1 MQFWARGVRH
11 ATAARQTL
19 ICLDFNSLKTTEIMS
34 STRTSDPVAA
44 GLSEAFGRLAM
55 IAIFSGIIN
64 LLTLSGSIY
73 MMQVYDRVIP
83 GRNLATL
90 ATLSLIVLLA
100 YLLQGYLDAMR
111 SRMLARLG
119 AMFDVKLQRWLFVAL
134 TSLPLQGASASA
146 VHQPLRDLEQVRG
159 FLSGM
164 GPVAFLD
171 MPWIPL
177 FVIILFLFHPLIGM
191 VAVFGTTAI
200 VLLTLWSERRSAT
213 SARQGSAWGT
223 QRQVFAEAARR
234 NADVIRAMG
243 MSERLSERWAR
254 LNDGAIVENLRSM
267 DVHANLGSVAKV
279 TRQILQSSVLG
290 IGAYLVVNDQASG
303 GIMIASSIIM
313 GRALAPIEIALG
325 TWRQLQAARA
335 GIERL
340 RHVLRH
346 VGEPADGRRMLARPG
361 RGLSI
366 VDLSVTVPGTDR
378 TVISGISLELAAGT
392 GLALI
397 GPSGSGKTSLAKAL
411 VSIWAPAQG
420 AVRLDGVALGDWRN
434 RDLGQYLGYLPQDV
448 ALFEG
453 TIAENIARF
462 DGNAPIAAVAE
473 AAVMA
478 GAHDMIMALPERY
491 QTALGEGGL
500 TLSAGQRQRIGL
512 ARAVFGNPFLIVLD
526 EPNAN
531 LDQLGERAL
540 NNCLR
545 VLKRRGAIVI
555 VISHRPMVL
564 EAVDML
570 MVLID
575 GRMSAFGTHKQVADE
590 VRSVAAGPKPTADS
604 RTAARA
610 GGLS

>member
-1 MQFWARGVRH
+1 
-11 ATAARQTL
+11 
-19 ICLDFNSLKTTEIMS
+19 MS
-34 STRTSDPVAA
+34 SVRPSDPVTA
-44 GLSEAFGRLAM
+44 GLSEAFRRLAK
-55 IAIFSGIIN
+55 IAVFSGIIN

-83 GRNLATL
+83 GRNLPTL

-100 YLLQGYLDAMR
+100 YVLQGYLDAMR

-119 AMFDVKLQRWLFVAL
+119 AMFDVNLQRWLFVAL

-177 FVIILFLFHPLIGM
+177 FLIILFLFHPLIGL
-191 VAVFGTTAI
+191 VAVFGASAI
-200 VLLTLWSERRSAT
+200 VLLTLWTERRSAT
-213 SARQGSAWGT
+213 SARQASAWGT

-243 MSERLSERWAR
+243 MSERLGERWLR
-254 LNDGAIVENLRSM
+254 LNDGAIVENLRAM
-267 DVHANLGSVAKV
+267 DVHANLGSAAKV
-279 TRQILQSSVLG
+279 MRQILQSSVLG
-290 IGAYLVVNDQASG
+290 FGAYLVVNDQASG

-313 GRALAPIEIALG
+313 GRALAPIEVALG
-325 TWRQLQAARA
+325 TWRQLQGARA

-346 VGEPADGRRMLARPG
+346 IEKPADGHRILARPG

-366 VDLSVTVPGTDR
+366 VNLAVTVPGTDR
-378 TVISGISLELAAGT
+378 TVVSGIAFELAAGT

-411 VSIWAPAQG
+411 VSIWPSAHG
-420 AVRLDGVALGDWRN
+420 VVRLDGVALGDWRN

-473 AAVMA
+473 AALMA
-478 GAHDMIMALPERY
+478 GAHEMIMALPERY
-491 QTALGEGGL
+491 QTVLGEGGL
-500 TLSAGQRQRIGL
+500 MLSAGQRQRIGL
-512 ARAVFGNPFLIVLD
+512 ARAVFGNPFLVVLD

-545 VLKRRGAIVI
+545 VLKSRGAIVI

-570 MVLID
+570 MVLVD
-575 GRMSAFGTHKQVADE
+575 GRMRAFGTHRQVADA
-590 VRSVAAGPKPTADS
+590 VRSAATGHGPPVDN
-604 RTAARA
+604 RTVARA
-610 GGLS
+610 QGA